1 MEKYNKFIT
10 PEQIT
15 ELIGN
20 KSVEPANTKRY
31 KKVLTQYLDTI
42 YTLHTTY
49 ELSYL
54 QIHKFL
60 QNECGIKCTYLTLL
74 NFINNQ
80 ADDRFSAL
88 KQN

>member
-1 MEKYNKFIT
+1 MEKYNKLIT

-20 KSVEPANTKRY
+20 KAVELPTSKRY
-31 KKVLTQYLDTI
+31 KGVLTQYLDTI
-42 YTLHTTY
+42 HTLHTTY
-49 ELSYL
+49 KLSYL

-60 QNECGIKCTYLTLL
+60 QIECGIKCTYLTLL

-80 ADDRFSAL
+80 ADNVRTAL
-88 KQN
+88 EQK